1 MNLGNMP
8 AGHPGLERQNAVFN
22 FFAPMPLQRMNAF
35 NPARQ
40 PGGLQRQNA
49 VNPARNLVP
58 VAPFAAVVPENPKPI
73 INTVNTVSKNI
84 QNNNTKKKRRR
95 SATRKGRRKTQSR
108 K

>member
-1 MNLGNMP
+1 MNIGNMP
-8 AGHPGLERQNAVFN
+8 AGPPVLARQNAVFN

-49 VNPARNLVP
+49 INPARNLVP
-58 VAPFAAVVPENPKPI
+58 AAPFAAAAPENPKPI
-73 INTVNTVSKNI
+73 MNTVNTVTKNNMR
-84 QNNNTKKKRRR
+84 NNNTKKRGN
-95 SATRKGRRKTQSR
+95 KGRRRRHTR

>member
-1 MNLGNMP
+1 MDLGNMP

-40 PGGLQRQNA
+40 PGGLQRMNA
-49 VNPARNLVP
+49 FNPARNLVP
-58 VAPFAAVVPENPKPI
+58 VAAVVPENPKPI
-73 INTVNTVSKNI
+73 MNTVNTVSKNI